1 LSELLGGDIRD
12 AELLTSSSTWAT
24 RAC

>member
-1 LSELLGGDIRD
+1 VSELLGGDIRD